1 MDPSTLPPEYT
12 TVPFELKGSVVIGP
26 DNIQGRQRLAIDDP
40 AESDAHPA
48 TVALAFPLIGALVWS
63 SRRRI
68 VLSLVMLLLGALLAG
83 CVGIGITGSIETGYT
98 LTKLEYIGKGDVP
111 GEPIWRISGGTA
123 TTSIDLTITTKVADP
138 FSDKPPEEQVIQCKG
153 QVETETVIEI
163 YKDGVFT
170 PSDISGAS
178 GQEYRHGRLLLEQ
191 QPRRSAVIHRRT

>member
-68 VLSLVMLLLGALLAG
+68 VLALVLLLLGALLAG
-83 CVGIGITGSIETGYT
+83 CVGIGITGSAETNYK
-98 LTKLEYIGKGDVP
+98 LTKIEYIGKGDVK
-111 GEPIWRISGGTA
+111 GEPIWRISGGTS
-123 TTSIDLTITTKVADP
+123 TTSIDLTAQVADP
-138 FSDKPPEEQVIQCKG
+138 FSDKPPEEQVMQCKG
-153 QVETETVIEI
+153 QVETEMVIEI

-170 PSDISGAS
+170 PSDISGVS

-191 QPRRSAVIHRRT
+191 QPRKSAVIYQRT